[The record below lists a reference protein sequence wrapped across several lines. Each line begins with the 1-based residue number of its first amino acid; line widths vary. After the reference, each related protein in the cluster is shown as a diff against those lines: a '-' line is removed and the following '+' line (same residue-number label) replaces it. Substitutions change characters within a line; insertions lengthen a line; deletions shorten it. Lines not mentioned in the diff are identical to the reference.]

1 MGLLS
6 TLKRW
11 IDMIFKKKAEDD
23 FKVKSVMSPAME
35 DVIKKCANIYIGL
48 PPWLSEENDIRTINF
63 AKSVCSETARL
74 ATLAIGIT
82 IEGSARAEWLQKQ
95 IDAVYFRLRDWTEY
109 ACAYGTVFLKPN
121 GDSLDLFTPKDIL
134 LVEYDNLGV
143 KGIIFKDTY
152 TDQDRFYTRLEYHRF
167 VETTEGETTTYPY
180 YISNRAYVSRAAE
193 DIGDPIPLSKTKWA
207 GMIDDTPPILKANGE
222 RLDGPMFG
230 ILRMPAANNVDIEI
244 PLGLPV
250 FAEAIEELK
259 DLDVAYSRNAGEIW
273 DSQKIILADDRLLMP
288 DGQKLTGRAS
298 DAMKAQRK
306 AMGLPRYV
314 KNVFGD
320 DAKEFYEEINPQLNT
335 DARLSGINALL
346 SQIGYKCGFSNGY
359 FVFNEKTG
367 MVTATQVESDD
378 RRTIQL
384 IKDVRDKLENALD
397 GAVYAL
403 SVYADLYGLAPV
415 GTYKITYDF
424 GDITYNREEDRA
436 RWWQYVMQGK
446 VPAWMYFQKF
456 EGMSEEDAKAMVEE
470 ATPKE
475 DNKLFGEE

>member
-1 MGLLS
+1 
-6 TLKRW
+6 
-11 IDMIFKKKAEDD
+11 MIFKKKAEDD

-230 ILRMPAANNVDIEI
+230 LRRMPAANNVDIEI

-314 KNVFGD
+314 KNVFGND
-320 DAKEFYEEINPQLNT
+320 VKEFYAEINPQLNT
-335 DARLSGINALL
+335 DVRLSGINALL

-367 MVTATQVESDD
+367 MVTATQVEAEDQ
-378 RRTIQL
+378 RTIQF
-384 IKDVRDKLENALD
+384 IKDVRDKLESALD
-397 GAVYAL
+397 GALYAL
-403 SVYADLYGLAPV
+403 SVYADLYGITPA
-415 GTYKITYDF
+415 GEYETTYDF

-436 RWWQYVMQGK
+436 RWWQYVIQGK
-446 VPAWMYFQKF
+446 APAWMYFQKF
-456 EGMSEEDAKAMVEE
+456 EGMSEEDAKAMIAEAQPEE
-470 ATPKE
+470 G
-475 DNKLFGEE
+475 NRLFQEE